1 MAECYKEGTLKEMF
15 PAHMVGREKEYA
27 HIEKL
32 GNLGAIPYDY
42 GFKVACFPT
51 KVRGG
56 TAGQARVVAIVED

>member
-1 MAECYKEGTLKEMF
+1 
-15 PAHMVGREKEYA
+15 HMVGRDKEYA

-32 GNLGAIPYDY
+32 GNLGAIPCDY